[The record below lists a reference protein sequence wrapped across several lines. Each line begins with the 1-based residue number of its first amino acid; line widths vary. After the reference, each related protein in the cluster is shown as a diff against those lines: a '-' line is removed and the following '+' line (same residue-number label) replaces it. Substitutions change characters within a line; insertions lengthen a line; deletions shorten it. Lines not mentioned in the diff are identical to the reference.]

1 MTSSVRW
8 HRSMS
13 KKHSKSEQ
21 QVRELAEEGLLTRAE
36 VARKAGVSQSFVRSI
51 LGPVSGAGGRP
62 KLDGPLSSLHV
73 HVGLRVS
80 GWFTSFLTYPSL
92 STRAS
97 HFSWSARKQGQ
108 IERGTWELTLT
119 DLSVLSELT
128 DMSICELIGGIK

>member
-1 MTSSVRW
+1 MISSVRW

-13 KKHSKSEQ
+13 KTQSRSEQ
-21 QVRELAEEGLLTRAE
+21 QVRELTEEGLNRADIGK
-36 VARKAGVSQSFVRSI
+36 KAGVSQAFVRSV

-119 DLSVLSELT
+119 DLGVLSELT